1 LRFALE
7 LKYDRGMV
15 GFFFVARVHE
25 PIESIA
31 AAASAQTLERRLA
44 PLRDAEE

>member
-31 AAASAQTLERRLA
+31 AASTQTLERRAA